1 MTQPFAI
8 VTDTGHNVPE
18 TIVQEM
24 DVQEVPF
31 TINFGVQG
39 SVDDGVLKLEEFAAL
54 LDRYGKGEGYP
65 TTAAPSPGR
74 FAEAFRRC
82 IAAGQSRILAITISS
97 GLSKTYESAL
107 QGAELVREEHPEAEI
122 EVADSQTGTMAE
134 GFLVME
140 AAKAR
145 DSGLNLTQAKRLVE
159 ELSTRLRFLAT
170 FETTKYLLKSGR
182 VRSIQHL
189 LSSVLSIRPIISLR
203 GGTVILFDRV
213 RGRMDKA
220 IESIVD
226 EVRKTRSLGRISVI
240 EGMAPD
246 LKEALI
252 ERLTRALKVTR
263 EQIVESRIGP
273 SFLVHTGKR
282 AVGVVWEEKGRG

>member
-1 MTQPFAI
+1 VTQPFAI
-8 VTDTGHNVPE
+8 VTDTGHNIPE
-18 TIVQEM
+18 TVVEGL

-39 SVDDGVLKLEEFAAL
+39 SVEDGVLELEEFAGM

-134 GFLVME
+134 GFLVIE
-140 AAKAR
+140 AANAR
-145 DSGLNLTQAKRLVE
+145 DSGLSLAQAKRLVE

-189 LSSVLSIRPIISLR
+189 MSSVLSIRPIISLR
-203 GGTVILFDRV
+203 GGAVILFDRV

-220 IESIVD
+220 IESIVE

-252 ERLTRALKVTR
+252 ERLTRALNVTR
-263 EQIVESRIGP
+263 EQIVESKIGP

-282 AVGVVWEEKGRG
+282 AVGVVWEEKG

>member
-1 MTQPFAI
+1 MKRPFAI
-8 VTDTGHNVPE
+8 VADTGHNLPAAILHDLE
-18 TIVQEM
+18 L
-24 DVQEVPF
+24 QEVPF

-39 SVDDGVLKLEEFAAL
+39 SVDDGVLELEEFAGL
-54 LDRYGKGEGYP
+54 LDRYEKGAGYP

-97 GLSKTYESAL
+97 GLSKTYETAL
-107 QGAELVREEHPEAEI
+107 QGAEMVRQEHPEAEI
-122 EVADSQTGTMAE
+122 EVADSQSGTMGE

-140 AAKAR
+140 AAQAGDR
-145 DSGLNLTQAKRLVE
+145 GLSLAQAKRLVE

-170 FETTKYLLKSGR
+170 FETTKYLVKSGR

-189 LSSVLSIRPIISLR
+189 LSSILSIRPVISLR
-203 GGTVILFDRV
+203 GGAIVLFDRM

-220 IESIVD
+220 IESIVQ
-226 EVRKTRSLGRISVI
+226 EVRKTRNLGRISVI
-240 EGMAPD
+240 EGIAPD

-252 ERLTRALKVTR
+252 QRLTRVLNLTR
-263 EQIVESRIGP
+263 DQIVESKIGP
-273 SFLVHTGKR
+273 AFLIHTGKR
-282 AVGVVWEEKGRG
+282 AVGVVWEEKG

>member
-1 MTQPFAI
+1 MKRPFAI
-8 VTDTGHNVPE
+8 VADTGHNLPAAILHDLE
-18 TIVQEM
+18 L
-24 DVQEVPF
+24 QEVPF

-39 SVDDGVLKLEEFAAL
+39 SVDDGVLELEEFAGL
-54 LDRYGKGEGYP
+54 LDRYEKGAGYP

-97 GLSKTYESAL
+97 GLSKTYETAL
-107 QGAELVREEHPEAEI
+107 QGAEMVRQEHPEAEI
-122 EVADSQTGTMAE
+122 EVADSQSGTMAE

-140 AAKAR
+140 AAEAGDR
-145 DSGLNLTQAKRLVE
+145 GLSLAQAKRLVE

-170 FETTKYLLKSGR
+170 FETTKYLVKSGR

-189 LSSVLSIRPIISLR
+189 LSSILSIRPVISLR
-203 GGTVILFDRV
+203 GGAIVLFDRM

-220 IESIVD
+220 IESIVQ
-226 EVRKTRSLGRISVI
+226 EVRKTRNLGRISVI
-240 EGMAPD
+240 EGIAPD

-252 ERLTRALKVTR
+252 QRLTRVLNLTR
-263 EQIVESRIGP
+263 DQIVESKIGP
-273 SFLVHTGKR
+273 AFLIHTGKR
-282 AVGVVWEEKGRG
+282 AVGVVWEEKG

>member
-1 MTQPFAI
+1 MKQPFAI
-8 VTDTGHNVPE
+8 VTDTGHNIPE
-18 TIVQEM
+18 IVVQELH
-24 DVQEVPF
+24 VQEVPF

-39 SVDDGVLKLEEFAAL
+39 SVDDGVLKLEEFAGM
-54 LDRYGKGEGYP
+54 LDRYGKDEGYP

-97 GLSKTYESAL
+97 ALSKTYESAL

-134 GFLVME
+134 GFLVIE

-145 DSGLNLTQAKRLVE
+145 DSGLSLAQAKRLVE

-203 GGTVILFDRV
+203 GGAVILFDRV

-220 IESIVD
+220 IESIVE
-226 EVRKTRSLGRISVI
+226 EVRKTRDLGRISVI

-252 ERLTRALKVTR
+252 ERLTRALNVTR

-282 AVGVVWEEKGRG
+282 AVGVVWEEKG

>member
-1 MTQPFAI
+1 MKQVFAI
-8 VTDTGHNVPE
+8 VTDTGHNIPDA
-18 TIVQEM
+18 IVQGLQL
-24 DVQEVPF
+24 QEVPF

-39 SVDDGVLKLEEFAAL
+39 SVDDGVLEMQEFAGL
-54 LDRYGKGEGYP
+54 LDRYEKGAGYP

-107 QGAELVREEHPEAEI
+107 QGAQVVREEHPEAEI
-122 EVADSQTGTMAE
+122 EVADSQMGTMAE

-140 AAKAR
+140 AAQAR
-145 DSGLNLTQAKRLVE
+145 DKGLSLAQARRVVE

-189 LSSVLSIRPIISLR
+189 LSSVLSIRPVISLR
-203 GGTVILFDRV
+203 GGAIVLFGRV
-213 RGRMDKA
+213 RGRMDRA
-220 IESIVD
+220 IESIVQ
-226 EVRKTRSLGRISVI
+226 EVRKTRNLGRISVI
-240 EGMAPD
+240 EGIASD

-252 ERLTRALKVTR
+252 QRLTQALNLSR
-263 EQIVESRIGP
+263 DEIVESRIGP
-273 SFLVHTGKR
+273 SFLVHTGRR
-282 AVGVVWEEKGRG
+282 AVGVVWEEKG

>member
-1 MTQPFAI
+1 MKRPFAI
-8 VTDTGHNVPE
+8 VADTGHNLPAAVLHDLE
-18 TIVQEM
+18 L
-24 DVQEVPF
+24 QEVPF

-39 SVDDGVLKLEEFAAL
+39 SVDDGVLELEEFAGL
-54 LDRYGKGEGYP
+54 LDRYEKGAGYP

-97 GLSKTYESAL
+97 GLSKTYETAL
-107 QGAELVREEHPEAEI
+107 QGAEMVRQEHPEAEI
-122 EVADSQTGTMAE
+122 EVADSQSGTMAE

-140 AAKAR
+140 AAQAGDR
-145 DSGLNLTQAKRLVE
+145 GLSLAQAKRLVE

-170 FETTKYLLKSGR
+170 FETTKYLVKSGR

-189 LSSVLSIRPIISLR
+189 LSSILSIRPVISLR
-203 GGTVILFDRV
+203 GGAIVLFDRM

-220 IESIVD
+220 IESIVQ
-226 EVRKTRSLGRISVI
+226 EVRKTRNLGRISVI
-240 EGMAPD
+240 EGIAPD

-252 ERLTRALKVTR
+252 QRLTRVLNLTR
-263 EQIVESRIGP
+263 DQIVESKIGP
-273 SFLVHTGKR
+273 AFLIHTGKR
-282 AVGVVWEEKGRG
+282 AVGVVWEEKG

>member
-1 MTQPFAI
+1 MKRPFAI
-8 VTDTGHNVPE
+8 VADTGHNLPAAILHDLE
-18 TIVQEM
+18 L
-24 DVQEVPF
+24 QEVPF

-39 SVDDGVLKLEEFAAL
+39 SVDDGVLELEEFAGL
-54 LDRYGKGEGYP
+54 LDRYEKGAGYP

-97 GLSKTYESAL
+97 GLSKTYETAL
-107 QGAELVREEHPEAEI
+107 QGAEMVRQEHPEAEI
-122 EVADSQTGTMAE
+122 EVADSQSGTMGE

-140 AAKAR
+140 AAQAGDR
-145 DSGLNLTQAKRLVE
+145 GLSLAQAKRLVE

-170 FETTKYLLKSGR
+170 FETTKYLVKSGR

-189 LSSVLSIRPIISLR
+189 LSSILSIRPVISLR
-203 GGTVILFDRV
+203 GGAIVLFGRM

-220 IESIVD
+220 IESIVQ
-226 EVRKTRSLGRISVI
+226 EVRKTRNLGRISVI
-240 EGMAPD
+240 EGIAPD

-252 ERLTRALKVTR
+252 QRLTRVLNLTR
-263 EQIVESRIGP
+263 DQIVESKIGP
-273 SFLVHTGKR
+273 AFLIHTGKR
-282 AVGVVWEEKGRG
+282 AVGVVWEEKG

>member
-1 MTQPFAI
+1 MKQPFAI
-8 VTDTGHNVPE
+8 VTDTGHNIPTGVVE
-18 TIVQEM
+18 GLQLR
-24 DVQEVPF
+24 EVPF

-39 SVDDGVLKLEEFAAL
+39 SVDDGVLPMEEFVGL
-54 LDRYGKGEGYP
+54 LDRYEKGAGYP

-74 FAEAFRRC
+74 FADAYRRC
-82 IAAGQSRILAITISS
+82 IAAGQARILAITISS
-97 GLSKTYESAL
+97 GLSKTYEAAL

-122 EVADSQTGTMAE
+122 EVADSQLGTMAE

-140 AAKAR
+140 AAQAR
-145 DSGLNLTQAKRLVE
+145 DSGLGLVQAKRLVE

-182 VRSIQHL
+182 VRSVQHL
-189 LSSVLSIRPIISLR
+189 LSSVLSIRPVISLR
-203 GGTVILFDRV
+203 GGVVVLFGRV

-226 EVRKTRSLGRISVI
+226 EVRKTRNLGRISVI
-240 EGMAPD
+240 EGIAPD
-246 LKEALI
+246 LKEKLI
-252 ERLTRALKVTR
+252 ERLTRAVNVTR
-263 EQIVESRIGP
+263 EQIVESKIGP

-282 AVGVVWEEKGRG
+282 AVGVVWEEKG

>member
-1 MTQPFAI
+1 MKQPFAI
-8 VTDTGHNVPE
+8 VTDTGHNIPTAVVE
-18 TIVQEM
+18 GLQLR
-24 DVQEVPF
+24 EVPF

-39 SVDDGVLKLEEFAAL
+39 SVDDGVLAMEEFVDL
-54 LDRYGKGEGYP
+54 LDRYEKGAGYP

-74 FAEAFRRC
+74 FADAYRRC
-82 IAAGQSRILAITISS
+82 IAAGQARILAITISS
-97 GLSKTYESAL
+97 GLSKTYEAAL

-122 EVADSQTGTMAE
+122 EVADSQMGTMAE

-140 AAKAR
+140 AAQAR
-145 DSGLNLTQAKRLVE
+145 DSGLGLIQAKRLVE

-182 VRSIQHL
+182 VRSVQHL
-189 LSSVLSIRPIISLR
+189 LSSVLSIRPVISLR
-203 GGTVILFDRV
+203 GGVVVLFGRV

-226 EVRKTRSLGRISVI
+226 EVRKTRNLGRIAVI
-240 EGMAPD
+240 EGIAPD
-246 LKEALI
+246 LKEKLI
-252 ERLTRALKVTR
+252 ERLTRVVNVTR
-263 EQIVESRIGP
+263 EQIVESKIGP

-282 AVGVVWEEKGRG
+282 TVGVVWEEKG

>member
-1 MTQPFAI
+1 MKRPFAI
-8 VTDTGHNVPE
+8 VADTGHNLPAAILHDLE
-18 TIVQEM
+18 L
-24 DVQEVPF
+24 QEVPF

-39 SVDDGVLKLEEFAAL
+39 SVDDGVLELEEFAGL
-54 LDRYGKGEGYP
+54 LDRYEKGAGYP

-97 GLSKTYESAL
+97 GLSKTYETAL
-107 QGAELVREEHPEAEI
+107 QGAEMVCQEHPEAEI
-122 EVADSQTGTMAE
+122 EVADSQSGTMGE

-140 AAKAR
+140 AAQAGDR
-145 DSGLNLTQAKRLVE
+145 GLSLAQAKRLVE

-170 FETTKYLLKSGR
+170 FETTKYLVKSGR

-189 LSSVLSIRPIISLR
+189 LSSILSIRPVISLR
-203 GGTVILFDRV
+203 GGAIVLFDRM

-220 IESIVD
+220 IESIVQ
-226 EVRKTRSLGRISVI
+226 EVRKTRNLGRISVI
-240 EGMAPD
+240 EGIAPD

-252 ERLTRALKVTR
+252 QRLTRVLNLTR
-263 EQIVESRIGP
+263 DQIVESKIGP
-273 SFLVHTGKR
+273 AFLIHTGKR
-282 AVGVVWEEKGRG
+282 AVGVVWEEKG

>member
-18 TIVQEM
+18 TMVQEM

-122 EVADSQTGTMAE
+122 EVADSQAGTMAE

>member
-1 MTQPFAI
+1 MKRPFAI
-8 VTDTGHNVPE
+8 VADTGHNLPAPILHDLE
-18 TIVQEM
+18 L
-24 DVQEVPF
+24 QEVPF

-39 SVDDGVLKLEEFAAL
+39 SVDDGVLELEEFAGL
-54 LDRYGKGEGYP
+54 LDRYEKGAGYP

-97 GLSKTYESAL
+97 GLSKTYETAL
-107 QGAELVREEHPEAEI
+107 QGAQMVRSEHPDAEI
-122 EVADSQTGTMAE
+122 EVADSQAGTMAE

-140 AAKAR
+140 AAQAR
-145 DSGLNLTQAKRLVE
+145 DEGLSLAHAKRLVE
-159 ELSTRLRFLAT
+159 ELSTRLRFLGT
-170 FETTKYLLKSGR
+170 FETTKYLVKSGR

-189 LSSVLSIRPIISLR
+189 LSSILSIRPVISLR
-203 GGTVILFDRV
+203 GGAIVLFDRM

-220 IESIVD
+220 IECIVH

-240 EGMAPD
+240 EGIAPD

-252 ERLTRALKVTR
+252 ERLTRALNLNR
-263 EQIVESRIGP
+263 DQIVESKIGP
-273 SFLVHTGKR
+273 AFLVHTGKR
-282 AVGVVWEEKGRG
+282 AVGVVWEEKD

>member
-1 MTQPFAI
+1 MKRPFAI
-8 VTDTGHNVPE
+8 VADTGHNLPAGIAHDLE
-18 TIVQEM
+18 L
-24 DVQEVPF
+24 QEVPF

-39 SVDDGVLKLEEFAAL
+39 SVDDGVLELEEFAGL
-54 LDRYGKGEGYP
+54 LDRYEKGAGYP

-97 GLSKTYESAL
+97 GLSKTYETAL
-107 QGAELVREEHPEAEI
+107 QGAEMVRQEHPEAEI
-122 EVADSQTGTMAE
+122 EVADSQSGTMAE

-140 AAKAR
+140 AAQAGDR
-145 DSGLNLTQAKRLVE
+145 GLSLAQAKRLVE

-170 FETTKYLLKSGR
+170 FETTKYLVKSGR

-189 LSSVLSIRPIISLR
+189 LSSVLSIRPVISLR
-203 GGTVILFDRV
+203 GGAIVLFDRM

-220 IESIVD
+220 IESIVQ
-226 EVRKTRSLGRISVI
+226 EVRKTRNLGRISVI
-240 EGMAPD
+240 EGIAPD

-252 ERLTRALKVTR
+252 QRLTRVLNLTR
-263 EQIVESRIGP
+263 DQIVESKIGP
-273 SFLVHTGKR
+273 AFLIHTGKR
-282 AVGVVWEEKGRG
+282 AVGVVWEEKG

>member
-1 MTQPFAI
+1 MRRPFAI
-8 VTDTGHNVPE
+8 VTDTGHNIPAAILPGLE
-18 TIVQEM
+18 L
-24 DVQEVPF
+24 QEVPF

-39 SVDDGVLKLEEFAAL
+39 SVDDGVLELEEFAGL
-54 LDRYGKGEGYP
+54 LDRYEKGAGYP

-97 GLSKTYESAL
+97 GLSKTYETAL
-107 QGAELVREEHPEAEI
+107 QGAEMVCQEHPEAEI
-122 EVADSQTGTMAE
+122 EVTDSQAGTMAE

-140 AAKAR
+140 AAQAGDR
-145 DSGLNLTQAKRLVE
+145 GLSLAQAKRLVE

-189 LSSVLSIRPIISLR
+189 LSSVLSIRPVISLR
-203 GGTVILFDRV
+203 GGAIILFDRV

-220 IESIVD
+220 IESIVE
-226 EVRKTRSLGRISVI
+226 EVRKTRNPGRISVI
-240 EGMAPD
+240 EGIAPD

-252 ERLTRALKVTR
+252 QRLTRVLNLTR
-263 EQIVESRIGP
+263 DQIVESKIGP
-273 SFLVHTGKR
+273 AFLVHTGKR
-282 AVGVVWEEKGRG
+282 AVGVVWEEKG

>member
-1 MTQPFAI
+1 MKQPFAI
-8 VTDTGHNVPE
+8 VTDTGHNIPTAVVE
-18 TIVQEM
+18 GLQLR
-24 DVQEVPF
+24 EVPF

-39 SVDDGVLKLEEFAAL
+39 SVDDGVLALEEFVDL
-54 LDRYGKGEGYP
+54 LDRYEKGAGYP

-74 FAEAFRRC
+74 FADAYRRC
-82 IAAGQSRILAITISS
+82 IAAGQARILAITISS
-97 GLSKTYESAL
+97 GLSKTYEAAL

-122 EVADSQTGTMAE
+122 EVADSQMGTMAE

-140 AAKAR
+140 AAQAR
-145 DSGLNLTQAKRLVE
+145 DSGLGLVPAKRLVE

-182 VRSIQHL
+182 VRSVQHL
-189 LSSVLSIRPIISLR
+189 LSSVLSIRPVISLR
-203 GGTVILFDRV
+203 GGVVVLFGRV

-226 EVRKTRSLGRISVI
+226 EVRKTRNLGRISVI
-240 EGMAPD
+240 EGIAPD
-246 LKEALI
+246 LKEKLI
-252 ERLTRALKVTR
+252 ERLTQVVNVTR
-263 EQIVESRIGP
+263 EQIVESKIGP

-282 AVGVVWEEKGRG
+282 AVGVVWEEKG

>member
-8 VTDTGHNVPE
+8 VTDTGHNIPDALVRGLG
-18 TIVQEM
+18 
-24 DVQEVPF
+24 VQEVPF
-31 TINFGVQG
+31 TVNFGVRG
-39 SVDDGVLKLEEFAAL
+39 SVDDGVLQLEEFAGL
-54 LDRYGKGEGYP
+54 LDRYEKGAGYP

-107 QGAELVREEHPEAEI
+107 QGAEVVRAEQPETEI
-122 EVADSQTGTMAE
+122 EVADSQAGTMAE
-134 GFLVME
+134 GFLVLE
-140 AAKAR
+140 AAEAR
-145 DSGLNLTQAKRLVE
+145 DKGLSLVQARRLVE

-170 FETTKYLLKSGR
+170 FETTKYLVKSGR
-182 VRSIQHL
+182 ARSIQHL
-189 LSSVLSIRPIISLR
+189 LSSVLSIRPVISLR
-203 GGTVILFDRV
+203 GGAIILFDRV

-220 IESIVD
+220 IESIVR
-226 EVRKTRSLGRISVI
+226 EVRKTREVGRISVI
-240 EGMAPD
+240 EGLAPD
-246 LKEALI
+246 LKEKLTD
-252 ERLTRALKVTR
+252 RLTRAVGVTR

-282 AVGVVWEEKGRG
+282 AVGVVWEEKS

>member
-1 MTQPFAI
+1 MKQPFAI
-8 VTDTGHNVPE
+8 VTDTGHNIPTAVVE
-18 TIVQEM
+18 GLQLR
-24 DVQEVPF
+24 EVPF

-39 SVDDGVLKLEEFAAL
+39 SVDDGVLAMEEFVDL
-54 LDRYGKGEGYP
+54 LDRYEKGAGYP

-74 FAEAFRRC
+74 FADAYRRC
-82 IAAGQSRILAITISS
+82 IAAGQARILAITISS
-97 GLSKTYESAL
+97 GLSKTYEAAL

-122 EVADSQTGTMAE
+122 EVADSQLGTMAE

-140 AAKAR
+140 AAQAR
-145 DSGLNLTQAKRLVE
+145 DSGLGLVQAKRLVE

-182 VRSIQHL
+182 VRSVQHL
-189 LSSVLSIRPIISLR
+189 LSSVLSIRPVISLR
-203 GGTVILFDRV
+203 GGVVVLFGRV

-226 EVRKTRSLGRISVI
+226 EVRKTRNLGRIAVI
-240 EGMAPD
+240 EGIAPD
-246 LKEALI
+246 LKEKLI
-252 ERLTRALKVTR
+252 ERLTRVVNVTR
-263 EQIVESRIGP
+263 EQIVESKIGP

-282 AVGVVWEEKGRG
+282 AVGVVWEEKG

>member
-1 MTQPFAI
+1 MKRPFAI
-8 VTDTGHNVPE
+8 VADTGHNLPAPILRDLE
-18 TIVQEM
+18 L
-24 DVQEVPF
+24 QEVPF

-39 SVDDGVLKLEEFAAL
+39 SVDDGVLELEEFAGL
-54 LDRYGKGEGYP
+54 LDRYQKGAGYP

-97 GLSKTYESAL
+97 GLSKTYETAL
-107 QGAELVREEHPEAEI
+107 QGAEMVRQEHPEAEI
-122 EVADSQTGTMAE
+122 EVADSQSGTMAE

-140 AAKAR
+140 AAQAGDR
-145 DSGLNLTQAKRLVE
+145 GLSLAQAKRLVE

-170 FETTKYLLKSGR
+170 FETTKYLVKSGR

-189 LSSVLSIRPIISLR
+189 LSSVLSIRPVISLR
-203 GGTVILFDRV
+203 GGAIVLFDRM

-220 IESIVD
+220 IESIVQ
-226 EVRKTRSLGRISVI
+226 EVRKTRNLGRISVI
-240 EGMAPD
+240 EGIAPD

-252 ERLTRALKVTR
+252 QRLTRVLNLTR
-263 EQIVESRIGP
+263 DQIVESKIGP
-273 SFLVHTGKR
+273 AFLIHTGKR
-282 AVGVVWEEKGRG
+282 AVGVVWEEKG

>member
-1 MTQPFAI
+1 MKQPFAI
-8 VTDTGHNVPE
+8 VTDTGHNIPTAVVEGLQLQQVPL
-18 TIVQEM
+18 
-24 DVQEVPF
+24 

-39 SVDDGVLKLEEFAAL
+39 SVDDGVLALEEFVDL
-54 LDRYGKGEGYP
+54 LDRYEKGAGYP

-74 FAEAFRRC
+74 FADAYRRC
-82 IAAGQSRILAITISS
+82 IAAGQARILAITISS
-97 GLSKTYESAL
+97 GLSKTYEAAL

-122 EVADSQTGTMAE
+122 EVADSQMGTMAE

-140 AAKAR
+140 AAQAR
-145 DSGLNLTQAKRLVE
+145 DSGLGLVPAKRLVE

-182 VRSIQHL
+182 VRSVQHL
-189 LSSVLSIRPIISLR
+189 LSSVLSIRPVISLR
-203 GGTVILFDRV
+203 GGVVVLFGRV

-226 EVRKTRSLGRISVI
+226 EVRKTRNLGRISVI
-240 EGMAPD
+240 EGIAPD
-246 LKEALI
+246 LKEKLI
-252 ERLTRALKVTR
+252 ERLTQVVNVTR
-263 EQIVESRIGP
+263 EQIVESKIGP

-282 AVGVVWEEKGRG
+282 AVGVVWEEKG

>member
-1 MTQPFAI
+1 MRQPFAI
-8 VTDTGHNVPE
+8 VTDTGHNIPP
-18 TIVQEM
+18 
-24 DVQEVPF
+24 DVVRDLELQEVPF

-39 SVDDGVLKLEEFAAL
+39 SVEDGVLELGEFAAL
-54 LDRYGKGEGYP
+54 LDRYQKGSGYP

-74 FAEAFRRC
+74 FAEAFRRA

-107 QGAELVREEHPEAEI
+107 QGAQLVREEHPEAEI
-122 EVADSQTGTMAE
+122 EVADSQVGTMAE

-140 AAKAR
+140 AAEAR
-145 DSGLNLTQAKRLVE
+145 DSGLSLAQARRLVE
-159 ELSTRLRFLAT
+159 ELSTRVRFLAT

-189 LSSVLSIRPIISLR
+189 LSSVLGIRPIISLR
-203 GGTVILFDRV
+203 GGAVVLFGRV

-220 IESIVD
+220 IESIVQ
-226 EVRKTRSLGRISVI
+226 EVRKTRNLGRISVV
-240 EGMAPD
+240 EGIAPD

-252 ERLTRALKVTR
+252 QRLTRVVNVTR
-263 EQIVESRIGP
+263 EQIVESKIGP
-273 SFLVHTGKR
+273 SFLIHTGKR
-282 AVGVVWEEKGRG
+282 AVGVVWEERG